1 MLHSG
6 FVSEHSIP
14 LARLVEPVDHGR
26 NLSVR
31 LKLQQSVPAKS
42 VVVPLPARTLP

>member
-14 LARLVEPVDHGR
+14 LARLVGAVVQGR
-26 NLSVR
+26 NTRVR

-42 VVVPLPARTLP
+42 VAAPLPARTLP